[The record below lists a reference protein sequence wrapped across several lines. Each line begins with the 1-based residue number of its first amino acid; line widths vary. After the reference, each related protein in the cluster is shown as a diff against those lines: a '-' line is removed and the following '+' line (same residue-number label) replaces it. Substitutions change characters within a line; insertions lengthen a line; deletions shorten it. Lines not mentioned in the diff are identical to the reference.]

1 MRLYLSADT
10 TTGYTP
16 DWIQI
21 EFQDPEHPQGLTTL
35 TMDIRGTID
44 YDPDTF
50 NVRVKGELVPWMI
63 VEPDGKETDLSER
76 SNTDTYINLFN
87 KYIQKAYSIMVGV
100 APTDDAEFEEIEEFK
115 ELCENEIFTNCVG
128 TYDFLGEDG
137 SVGFTSFQFDAEIV

>member
-50 NVRVKGELVPWMI
+50 NVRVKGELIPWTI

-76 SNTDTYINLFN
+76 SDIDTYVNLFN
-87 KYIQKAYSIMVGV
+87 KYIQKAHNILVGV
-100 APTDDAEFEEIEEFK
+100 YPTDNNKFKEIEEFK

-128 TYDFLGEDG
+128 TYDFLDSDG
-137 SVGFTSFQFDAEIV
+137 DVDFMSFEFDVEVI